1 MEAASPSA
9 VLPDAAAVSLPPNSA
24 DETRRSG
31 RDCKSTTM
39 IIDGHVVLTK
49 NNYVLKG
56 GSYEYGV
63 HTADAPKQRKRKE
76 PPKSRDT
83 QSTKTPR
90 RVTPTEQKRSNFN
103 DNLKGRV
110 ARKAAARLS
119 FLAQNLN
126 VLKPFIEP
134 SVVRKLEAV
143 DIVPAKEQPLYL
155 QPDAIE
161 ADLRDYQLEGLN
173 WMVDMY
179 RQNLSCIL
187 GDEMV
192 RALLYV
198 FVHLIDAPSLYSF
211 FSTTG
216 TGKDSSNH
224 CPHLPPQGTRSRHR
238 PFACHLP
245 LVCSLL
251 LVQRTQK
258 MGTFIEVPTISF
270 FLRVRA

>member
-56 GSYEYGV
+56 GSYSYGV

-76 PPKSRDT
+76 PPQSRDT
-83 QSTKTPR
+83 QSAKTPR
-90 RVTPTEQKRSNFN
+90 RVTPTEQKRSTFN
-103 DNLKGRV
+103 ENLKDRV

-126 VLKPFIEP
+126 VLQPFIEP

-192 RALLYV
+192 RVLLYV
-198 FVHLIDAPSLYSF
+198 FFHLIILLRCTHSLFYCRDWERLFKPLPSFATSRNAKPSPALRLSFAPCL
-211 FSTTG
+211 FSTLGATNSKNG
-216 TGKDSSNH
+216 
-224 CPHLPPQGTRSRHR
+224 
-238 PFACHLP
+238 
-245 LVCSLL
+245 LL
-251 LVQRTQK
+251 H
-258 MGTFIEVPTISF
+258 
-270 FLRVRA
+270 